1 MGYALLI
8 ADLNCDEYIK
18 CQKVGRRLIE
28 MGSIAVPRLVQEL
41 SSSTYQVH
49 WEVTKAP
56 GQIADK
62 SAAEVLV
69 KAFEDSEF

>member
-1 MGYALLI
+1 
-8 ADLNCDEYIK
+8 
-18 CQKVGRRLIE
+18 